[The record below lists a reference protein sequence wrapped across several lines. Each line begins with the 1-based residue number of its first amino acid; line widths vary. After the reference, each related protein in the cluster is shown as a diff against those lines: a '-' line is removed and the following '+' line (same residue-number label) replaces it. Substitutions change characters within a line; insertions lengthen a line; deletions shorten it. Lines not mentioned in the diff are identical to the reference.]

1 MSAIFMMIITELS
14 TLIQL
19 KTHCSYIIG
28 VLLVIALQH
37 QKEVA
42 FTSKLVVIVLLF
54 NENSVVQNAKAKY
67 KATFHIQKLTKIT

>member
-1 MSAIFMMIITELS
+1 MSAIFMMITTELS

-37 QKEVA
+37 QVEVA
-42 FTSKLVVIVLLF
+42 FTSKLVAIAQLF
-54 NENSVVQNAKAKY
+54 NENSVVQNAKAKV
-67 KATFHIQKLTKIT
+67 KANFHIQKLTEIT